1 MREAGK
7 NSRPLASPRSSQS
20 HNGTHVG
27 CADSFGWIAMH
38 IQISIAI
45 HLSIDNRG
53 ALVEGVSISPGDSR
67 ACARGREN
75 SANSAASSR
84 YLIFRDPPSSLDTPN
99 SYQLATSIG
108 RETDRPSIRETHRAT
123 GAGPR
128 VSWLGTSSMIKV
140 GSVRSSDLQDFLG
153 HRRNRDPAASG
164 RARRL
169 GREILGRK
177 CDATS
182 VRRPHRVIGVQLAIG
197 HLYRF
202 AG

>member
-1 MREAGK
+1 MSPGIGSLKMREAGK

-20 HNGTHVG
+20 QNGTLVG

-108 RETDRPSIRETHRAT
+108 RETDRPSIREPTGTT
-123 GAGPR
+123 GAVPR
-128 VSWLGTSSMIKV
+128 GFGGRTLRQSKRAQCAVPIFRIFLGTGAIAIP
-140 GSVRSSDLQDFLG
+140 R
-153 HRRNRDPAASG
+153 HPAPH
-164 RARRL
+164 
-169 GREILGRK
+169 
-177 CDATS
+177 DAWGEKYS
-182 VRRPHRVIGVQLAIG
+182 AENAMRRPFGDHTA
-197 HLYRF
+197 
-202 AG
+202 